1 MSRCP
6 QCHDEL
12 PAKANFCGKCGLSL
26 LDNVEENKSSM
37 VVEVDVPK
45 TYRWHKVNS
54 FWIIVSLMLCLIV
67 VLGAFIT
74 STYVAKSSSGTT
86 RVVGSIQ
93 PTLSLRGPLSA
104 TVQQGQT
111 LTLHGEQFG
120 ANNPI
125 AFLLDFALP
134 IKDKYN
140 RKLTIRSS
148 REGSLDVSIPVQGSE
163 WSVNT
168 HTIEGIDTLSRQRA
182 YFTVVVSPAV
192 SPVSTSQNLALS
204 MQGQPVTALTFQTV
218 AGQGDP
224 DQQRVTLTNTSG
236 ASLSWTVTANADHDL
251 SWLVIDDNHLA
262 GNLDIAGTD
271 SIGISVLTTA
281 LKSNPHPYTGQ
292 IVFTINGQEQ
302 LTLPVALQVVDAPS
316 EIVFTPNPAV
326 ATLGPGNTCQA
337 PPFTMI
343 NVGRTFVSWTLVP
356 FDDTKDH
363 VQFMANG
370 QPITQGVLASS
381 GTPGDTQILTL
392 QCSGVVAGN
401 SYQFTMYTGNTSW
414 PVTITIPA

>member
-26 LDNVEENKSSM
+26 LDQVGSTKRSV
-37 VVEVDVPK
+37 VVEADVAKK
-45 TYRWHKVNS
+45 TVWNKVNS
-54 FWIIVSLMLCLIV
+54 FWIIVSVILCLIV
-67 VLGAFIT
+67 VFGAYIA
-74 STYVAKSSSGTT
+74 STYLANPSSGTT
-86 RVVGSIQ
+86 RVAGSIQ

-111 LTLHGEQFG
+111 LTLHGEQFRS
-120 ANNPI
+120 NDPI
-125 AFLLDFALP
+125 SFLLDFALP

-140 RKLTIRSS
+140 RKVSIRSS
-148 REGSLDVSIPVQGSE
+148 GQGSFDVSIPIQGSD
-163 WSVNT
+163 WSVNA
-168 HTIEGIDTLSRQRA
+168 HTIEGIDNRTKQHA
-182 YFTVVVSPAV
+182 YFTVVVSPAG

-204 MQGQPVTALTFQTV
+204 MQGQPVTALTFQAV

-224 DQQRVTLTNTSG
+224 DQQRITLTNTSG
-236 ASLSWTVTANADHDL
+236 APLSWTATANADHDL
-251 SWLVIDDNHLA
+251 SWLVIDDNHLS
-262 GNLDIAGTD
+262 GNLDIDGTD
-271 SIGISVLTTA
+271 SIGISVITAA

-302 LTLPVALQVVDAPS
+302 LTLSVALHVVDAPS
-316 EIVFTPNPAV
+316 EIIFTPNPAI

-337 PPFTMI
+337 TTFTLI
-343 NVGRTFVSWTLVP
+343 NVGSTFVSWTLVP

-401 SYQFTMYTGNTSW
+401 SYQFTMYTGDTNW
-414 PVTITIPA
+414 LVTITIPA